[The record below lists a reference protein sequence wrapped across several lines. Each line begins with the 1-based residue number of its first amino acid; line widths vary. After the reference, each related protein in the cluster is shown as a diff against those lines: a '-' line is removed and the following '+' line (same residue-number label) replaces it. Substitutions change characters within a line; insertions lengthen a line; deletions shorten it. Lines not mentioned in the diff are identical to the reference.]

1 MGFLYT
7 VEKQVPSQKR
17 LRKFTA
23 QCFAFGFRGI
33 SSAALMFIIGL
44 TFLASCA
51 SPEPVDLSGTWKT
64 LEESDPAIVLELKP
78 DQTYVRTVTLTGGLV
93 LQEAGKYSVSGNE
106 ISFTNIVEGV
116 KGKTMSEVSGTMK
129 VKYEF
134 RGTLLVLYP
143 GSSKE
148 QKFTMIR

>member
-1 MGFLYT
+1 MEFLYT
-7 VEKQVPSQKR
+7 VEKQIPSRKG

-23 QCFAFGFRGI
+23 HCFAVGFRGVF
-33 SSAALMFIIGL
+33 SAILMFVVGL
-44 TFLASCA
+44 IFLASCT
-51 SPEPVDLSGTWKT
+51 SSEPVDLSGTWKT
-64 LEESDPAIVLELKP
+64 LDESDPAIVLELKP
-78 DQTYVRTVTLTGGLV
+78 DQTYIRTVTLTGGLV

-106 ISFTNIVEGV
+106 IYFTNIVEGV

-129 VKYEF
+129 VKYQF